1 MTRLFCNGKKD
12 FRDEPTCNKECSFY
26 NGSGGEYRQVQ
37 TNGDYIRAM
46 TDAELSVFINGNC
59 TCDCCA
65 NYAQG
70 CIEAFNMSK
79 CIEGVKAWLG
89 QERKVDD
96 GKK

>member
-1 MTRLFCNGKKD
+1 MRKCVNVDCDYFKVYG
-12 FRDEPTCNKECSFY
+12 ECASVCTDH
-26 NGSGGEYRQVQ
+26 GIKRTI

-65 NYAQG
+65 NFAKS

-79 CIEGVKAWLG
+79 CIAGVTEWLG
-89 QERKVDD
+89 QERKVAD
-96 GKK
+96 GQKA